1 MKQGTL
7 LKVKWRVVSL
17 LLTTLPFTMMAQGS
31 RTVHGNVTD
40 DQADAC
46 KSAITKLMTDGT
58 ATGHLAGIFYWE
70 PEAPNGY
77 NGGYR
82 KGCFDGG
89 KPTTALDVFKEGAE

>member
-7 LKVKWRVVSL
+7 LKVKRRVVSL

-40 DQADAC
+40 EQGEPL
-46 KSAITKLMTDGT
+46 IGVTVMTDGT

-89 KPTTALDVFKEGAE
+89 KPTTALDVFKEGTE

>member
-7 LKVKWRVVSL
+7 LKVKRRVVSL

-40 DQADAC
+40 EQGEPLIGVTVMAVGSQQGAV
-46 KSAITKLMTDGT
+46 TDFDG
-58 ATGHLAGIFYWE
+58 
-70 PEAPNGY
+70 
-77 NGGYR
+77 

>member
-7 LKVKWRVVSL
+7 LKVKRRVVSL

-40 DQADAC
+40 EQGEPL
-46 KSAITKLMTDGT
+46 IGVTVMTDGT

-89 KPTTALDVFKEGAE
+89 KPTTALNVFKEGAE

>member
-7 LKVKWRVVSL
+7 LKVKRRVVSL

-40 DQADAC
+40 EQGEPL
-46 KSAITKLMTDGT
+46 IGVTVMTDGT

-89 KPTTALDVFKEGAE
+89 KPTSALDVFKEGAE

>member
-7 LKVKWRVVSL
+7 LKVKRRVVSL

-40 DQADAC
+40 EQGEPL
-46 KSAITKLMTDGT
+46 IGVTVMTDGT

-70 PEAPNGY
+70 PEAPNGF

>member
-7 LKVKWRVVSL
+7 LKVKRRVVSL

-40 DQADAC
+40 EQGEPL
-46 KSAITKLMTDGT
+46 IGVTVMTDGT

-77 NGGYR
+77 NRGYR

-89 KPTTALDVFKEGAE
+89 KPTTALNVFKEGAE

>member
-7 LKVKWRVVSL
+7 LKVKRRVVSL

-40 DQADAC
+40 EQGEPLIGVTVMAD
-46 KSAITKLMTDGT
+46 ST

>member
-7 LKVKWRVVSL
+7 LKVKRRVVSL

-40 DQADAC
+40 EQGEPLIGVTVMA
-46 KSAITKLMTDGT
+46 DGT

-82 KGCFDGG
+82 KGCCDGG

>member
-7 LKVKWRVVSL
+7 LKVKRRVVSL

-40 DQADAC
+40 EQGEPL
-46 KSAITKLMTDGT
+46 IGVTVMTDGT

>member
-7 LKVKWRVVSL
+7 LKVKRRVVSL

-40 DQADAC
+40 EQGEPLIGVTVMA
-46 KSAITKLMTDGT
+46 DGT

-70 PEAPNGY
+70 SEAPNGY

>member
-7 LKVKWRVVSL
+7 LKVKRRVVSL

-40 DQADAC
+40 EQGEPLIGVTVMA
-46 KSAITKLMTDGT
+46 DGT
-58 ATGHLAGIFYWE
+58 STGHLAGIFYWE
-70 PEAPNGY
+70 PEAPNSY

>member
-1 MKQGTL
+1 MKHGTL
-7 LKVKWRVVSL
+7 LKVKRRVVSL

-31 RTVHGNVTD
+31 RTVHGNVIDEQGEPLIGVTVM
-40 DQADAC
+40 A
-46 KSAITKLMTDGT
+46 DGT
-58 ATGHLAGIFYWE
+58 ATSHLAGIFYWE

>member
-7 LKVKWRVVSL
+7 LKVKRRVVSL

-40 DQADAC
+40 DQGEPLIGVTVMA
-46 KSAITKLMTDGT
+46 DGT

>member
-7 LKVKWRVVSL
+7 LKVKRRVVSL

-40 DQADAC
+40 EQGEPLIGVTVMA
-46 KSAITKLMTDGT
+46 DGT
-58 ATGHLAGIFYWE
+58 ATGHLAGIFYCE

>member
-7 LKVKWRVVSL
+7 LKVKRRVVSL

-40 DQADAC
+40 EQGEPLIGVTVMA
-46 KSAITKLMTDGT
+46 DGT

-89 KPTTALDVFKEGAE
+89 KPTSALDVFKEGAE

>member
-1 MKQGTL
+1 
-7 LKVKWRVVSL
+7 
-17 LLTTLPFTMMAQGS
+17 MAQGR
-31 RTVHGNVTD
+31 RTGHGSVADEQGEPLIGVTVM
-40 DQADAC
+40 A
-46 KSAITKLMTDGT
+46 DGT

>member
-7 LKVKWRVVSL
+7 LKVKRRVVSL

-40 DQADAC
+40 EQGEPL
-46 KSAITKLMTDGT
+46 IGVTVMTDGT
-58 ATGHLAGIFYWE
+58 ATGHLAGIFYCE

>member
-1 MKQGTL
+1 MKKGTL
-7 LKVKWRVVSL
+7 LKVKRRVVSL

-40 DQADAC
+40 EQGEPL
-46 KSAITKLMTDGT
+46 IGVTVMTDGT

>member
-7 LKVKWRVVSL
+7 LKVKRRVVSL
-17 LLTTLPFTMMAQGS
+17 LLPALPFTMMAQGS

-40 DQADAC
+40 EQAEPLIGVTVMA
-46 KSAITKLMTDGT
+46 DGT

>member
-1 MKQGTL
+1 MKHGTL
-7 LKVKWRVVSL
+7 LKVKRRVVSL

-31 RTVHGNVTD
+31 RTVHGNVIDEQGEPLIGVTVM
-40 DQADAC
+40 A
-46 KSAITKLMTDGT
+46 DGT

>member
-7 LKVKWRVVSL
+7 LKVKRRVVSL

-31 RTVHGNVTD
+31 RTVRGNVTD
-40 DQADAC
+40 EQGEPL
-46 KSAITKLMTDGT
+46 IGVTVMTDGT

>member
-7 LKVKWRVVSL
+7 LKVKRRVVSL

-40 DQADAC
+40 ERGEPLIGVTVMA
-46 KSAITKLMTDGT
+46 DGT

-70 PEAPNGY
+70 PEAPNGF

>member
-1 MKQGTL
+1 M
-7 LKVKWRVVSL
+7 SL

-40 DQADAC
+40 EQGEPLIGVTVMAV
-46 KSAITKLMTDGT
+46 GT

>member
-7 LKVKWRVVSL
+7 LKVKRRVVSL

-40 DQADAC
+40 EQGEPFIGVTVMA
-46 KSAITKLMTDGT
+46 DGT

>member
-1 MKQGTL
+1 MKKGTL
-7 LKVKWRVVSL
+7 LKVKRRVVSL

-40 DQADAC
+40 EQGEPLIGVTVMA
-46 KSAITKLMTDGT
+46 DGT

-89 KPTTALDVFKEGAE
+89 KPTSALDVFKEGAE

>member
-7 LKVKWRVVSL
+7 LKVKRRVVSL

-40 DQADAC
+40 EQGEPLIGVTVMA
-46 KSAITKLMTDGT
+46 DGT

-70 PEAPNGY
+70 PEAPNGFD
-77 NGGYR
+77 GGYR

>member
-7 LKVKWRVVSL
+7 LKVKRRVVSL

-40 DQADAC
+40 EQGEPL
-46 KSAITKLMTDGT
+46 IGVTVMTDGT
-58 ATGHLAGIFYWE
+58 ATGHLAGIFYWG

>member
-7 LKVKWRVVSL
+7 LKVKRRVVSL

-40 DQADAC
+40 EQGEPLIGVTVMA
-46 KSAITKLMTDGT
+46 DGT

>member
-1 MKQGTL
+1 MKKGTL
-7 LKVKWRVVSL
+7 LKVKRRVVSL

-40 DQADAC
+40 EQGEPLIGVTVMA
-46 KSAITKLMTDGT
+46 DGT